1 MLFPLFLSPLP
12 PPPSPSPPPP
22 PINSIGLYHSNMEIF
37 LKIEHFAGRSVGG
50 SFDSSN
56 SLADSM
62 IKAVSNLIN
71 GQLNIDGLLR
81 PQRL

>member
-1 MLFPLFLSPLP
+1 
-12 PPPSPSPPPP
+12 
-22 PINSIGLYHSNMEIF
+22 MEIF